1 MGSSRELHKGS
12 GRDGSVGAF
21 CLYGVDKAVRV
32 SLVSPARVNAVEGAA
47 PGLFIYLL
55 TYFLV
60 VRGNNFISHKI
71 RTSSLAF

>member
-12 GRDGSVGAF
+12 GRDGSADAF
-21 CLYGVDKAVRV
+21 CLYGVDKAVGV
-32 SLVSPARVNAVEGAA
+32 SLVSPARVDAVEGAA
-47 PGLFIYLL
+47 LGLFIYLL
-55 TYFLV
+55 IIFF